1 MNKKKKIILLIISIL
16 LILNITIMIDYQKS
30 GKRRFDFEIKN
41 FFIKLKED
49 NLEKDNID
57 ILLKDY
63 PQFLEII
70 KSAHIK
76 IPILESLVPQ
86 GITMMGKNIL
96 ISAYD
101 FNMAK
106 SSVIFVLN
114 ESGNVL
120 NIISLNNKSHV
131 GSIYYDEKREF
142 LWIPDDNGILNV
154 YEAKDFLSKKNLNPI
169 YQFKNIS
176 TGLLNYL
183 DKKKNEI
190 AYFTI
195 YNDMLYIGS
204 FSNHGKG
211 KIKKYQIIESEEGL
225 QLIFKKDYLSPILV
239 QGMTFY
245 NYNNEDYLILSS
257 SYGQKNDSHLEI
269 YQFVDSKKDIT
280 KMPRQKLTLPPMVEQ
295 ITIFNDSLYILFES
309 SASNY
314 SDTLTKIE
322 YICELNIEDLIR
334 NFNES
339 LKN

>member
-1 MNKKKKIILLIISIL
+1 MNKKKKIILLIILIL

-120 NIISLNNKSHV
+120 NIISLNNKS
-131 GSIYYDEKREF
+131 
-142 LWIPDDNGILNV
+142 P
-154 YEAKDFLSKKNLNPI
+154 YEAISFFLDKSIIDKFQIKKIDYDDIDLTI
-169 YQFKNIS
+169 R
-176 TGLLNYL
+176 LLN
-183 DKKKNEI
+183 K
-190 AYFTI
+190 
-195 YNDMLYIGS
+195 
-204 FSNHGKG
+204 
-211 KIKKYQIIESEEGL
+211 
-225 QLIFKKDYLSPILV
+225 
-239 QGMTFY
+239 
-245 NYNNEDYLILSS
+245 
-257 SYGQKNDSHLEI
+257 
-269 YQFVDSKKDIT
+269 
-280 KMPRQKLTLPPMVEQ
+280 
-295 ITIFNDSLYILFES
+295 
-309 SASNY
+309 
-314 SDTLTKIE
+314 
-322 YICELNIEDLIR
+322 
-334 NFNES
+334 
-339 LKN
+339 